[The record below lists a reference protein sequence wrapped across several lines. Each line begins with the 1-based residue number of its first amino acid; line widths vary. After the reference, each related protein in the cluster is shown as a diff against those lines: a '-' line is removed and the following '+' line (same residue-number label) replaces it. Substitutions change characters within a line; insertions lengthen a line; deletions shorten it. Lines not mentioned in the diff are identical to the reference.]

1 VCDAIYLPSSSD
13 ERRRSPMS
21 RPKTSLS
28 GSRRSATSVHR
39 FVRMRFLYFTHIGFR
54 SLAFYS
60 MGSHFAPSG
69 DQKFFR
75 YPRQTTI
82 INHRV
87 PSFTSAGVLQALA
100 IPKFS
105 NKCQLCRENEPSNLR
120 PLFHLI
126 SKAISVPKWHRPIY
140 KLWIAAL
147 AYK

>member
-1 VCDAIYLPSSSD
+1 VFDRTAAITDVAAKNLTIRKPQIRDFGASLCSDAV
-13 ERRRSPMS
+13 
-21 RPKTSLS
+21 
-28 GSRRSATSVHR
+28 SV
-39 FVRMRFLYFTHIGFR
+39 FYAYWIR